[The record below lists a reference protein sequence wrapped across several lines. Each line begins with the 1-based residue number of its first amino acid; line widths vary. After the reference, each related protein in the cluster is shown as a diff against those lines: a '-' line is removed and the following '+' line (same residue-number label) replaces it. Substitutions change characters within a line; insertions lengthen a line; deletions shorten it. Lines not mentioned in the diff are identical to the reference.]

1 MDVDTTTKTIAR
13 TSTGAK
19 ITPDFRSKMQKEG
32 KCWHCWRKW
41 EVGHMCAEK
50 KAAQKEW
57 TRPKKADDYDARDK
71 KIRALEKEL
80 ADMRSNH
87 SEDESTFEVVKEKE
101 RNRAKRKWKADT
113 RAPTKSRRIFE
124 TIP

>member
-13 TSTGAK
+13 TSTGTK

-32 KCWHCWRKW
+32 KCWHCRRKW

-71 KIRALEKEL
+71 KIRALKKEL
-80 ADMRSNH
+80 AAMRSNH
-87 SEDESTFEVVKEKE
+87 SEDKLAFEVNKEKGKKPRQKKVE
-101 RNRAKRKWKADT
+101 
-113 RAPTKSRRIFE
+113 S
-124 TIP
+124 